1 MLGIGRPAEPR
12 SPSLLDCMLAVGFL
26 IVLVAAGFLLFGEDA
41 AYGPNQVA
49 LCLAA
54 TLAAGLAWK
63 NGHSWDK
70 IREAVVAGIASA
82 LQAVFILFA
91 VGALIG
97 TWAMSGTLVAMVYY
111 AMGVLSPNFFY
122 LTACVVSALVALSI
136 GSSWTVA
143 GTIGVGLMG
152 IAEQMDLSPA
162 ITAGAVISG
171 AYFGDKASPLS
182 DTCNLAAASAGSE
195 LFEHI
200 RYSLLTSAPALILAL
215 VGFGLLGS
223 PGDFDANATRA
234 AIAARFDVTPWAF
247 VPVLVVFG
255 LSIARAPAYVAII
268 LGALAGGV
276 AAVLLQ
282 PALVAR
288 LAGEPDLPHAVQ
300 MLKGVWQA
308 LASGFKYESGDP
320 SLDTLLTRGGMESM
334 LNTIWLII
342 VALAFGSVLE
352 HAGMLERLVA
362 PLLSR
367 ARSTVQLVATVVA
380 SAIGL
385 NVIAGDQ
392 YIAIVLP
399 GRTFRSEFAHRGL
412 RPVLLSRSLGDSATV
427 TSPLVPWN
435 SCGAFM
441 AATLGVAT
449 FAYLPFAFLNLLN
462 PLAAIVAA
470 AFVGKGMA
478 KPDPVPAEAAG

>member
-1 MLGIGRPAEPR
+1 MLGIRRPAEPR

-49 LCLAA
+49 LCVAA

-122 LTACVVSALVALSI
+122 LTACIVSALVALSI

-182 DTCNLAAASAGSE
+182 DTCNLAAAAAGSE

-320 SLDTLLTRGGMESM
+320 SLDTLL
-334 LNTIWLII
+334 NTIWLII

-367 ARSTVQLVATVVA
+367 ARSTVRLVATVVA
-380 SAIGL
+380 TAIGL

-399 GRTFRSEFAHRGL
+399 GRTFKSEFAHRGL
-412 RPVLLSRSLGDSATV
+412 RAVLLSRSLGDSATV

-462 PLAAIVAA
+462 PIAAIVAA

-478 KPDPVPAEAAG
+478 KPDPLSAEAAG

>member
-1 MLGIGRPAEPR
+1 M
-12 SPSLLDCMLAVGFL
+12 
-26 IVLVAAGFLLFGEDA
+26 
-41 AYGPNQVA
+41 
-49 LCLAA
+49 
-54 TLAAGLAWK
+54 
-63 NGHSWDK
+63 
-70 IREAVVAGIASA
+70 
-82 LQAVFILFA
+82 
-91 VGALIG
+91 
-97 TWAMSGTLVAMVYY
+97 
-111 AMGVLSPNFFY
+111 
-122 LTACVVSALVALSI
+122 
-136 GSSWTVA
+136 
-143 GTIGVGLMG
+143 
-152 IAEQMDLSPA
+152 
-162 ITAGAVISG
+162 
-171 AYFGDKASPLS
+171 
-182 DTCNLAAASAGSE
+182 
-195 LFEHI
+195 
-200 RYSLLTSAPALILAL
+200 
-215 VGFGLLGS
+215 
-223 PGDFDANATRA
+223 
-234 AIAARFDVTPWAF
+234 TPWAF
-247 VPVLVVFG
+247 APVLVVFG

-276 AAVLLQ
+276 SAVLLQ
-282 PALVAR
+282 PALVTQ
-288 LAGEPDLPHAVQ
+288 LAGEPHLPHAVQ

-320 SLDTLLTRGGMESM
+320 SLDTLLSRGGMESM

-399 GRTFRSEFAHRGL
+399 GRTFRNEFALRGL

-449 FAYLPFAFLNLLN
+449 FAYLPFAFFNLLN
-462 PLAAIVAA
+462 PVAAIVAA
-470 AFVGKGMA
+470 AFVSRGMA
-478 KPDPVPAEAAG
+478 KPDALLATR